1 MDIEVISPV
10 LTWLIGGAAGLGILL
25 AGLGYGY
32 GQFRRGVRESDN
44 DTIASLERRVEDL
57 TNEMTGLRDDNKELV
72 AKNNQLQG
80 QLQTYKEIATLQNPE
95 FKEIIKKLA
104 ETVPP
109 LVQAVTYCQSQQKL
123 KLESK

>member
-1 MDIEVISPV
+1 MDIELISPV
-10 LTWLIGGAAGLGILL
+10 LTWLIGGAAGLGILFV
-25 AGLGYGY
+25 GLGYGY
-32 GQFRRGVRESDN
+32 GQFMRGARESDN
-44 DTIASLERRVEDL
+44 DTINSLERRVEDL
-57 TNEMTGLRDDNKELV
+57 TNEMTGLREDNKELI

-95 FKEIIKKLA
+95 FKEVIKKLA